1 MMFHFRKRPNDA
13 KKTKHKKLRAVSHE
27 ELRSKPEEPPMQK
40 LPYLVELNPGQSLS
54 HPHPHHYQDFSSFWC
69 LALDNMD

>member
-40 LPYLVELNPGQSLS
+40 LPYLVELNPG
-54 HPHPHHYQDFSSFWC
+54 
-69 LALDNMD
+69 